1 MSKEQQERNE
11 RFAPVALLKEGQRAK
26 EQKSEEQKSEFP
38 TLLYD
43 LVQGPTI
50 LDIAYHSS
58 SIWLRRG
65 TAAWYIFT
73 LRAHDLQMVGVGG
86 GDGWGGGRKIELH
99 HDGEGLRYT
108 HVPTTHHLV

>member
-1 MSKEQQERNE
+1 MTRAIRSVSKEQQERNE

-65 TAAWYIFT
+65 TAVWYIFT
-73 LRAHDLQMVGVGG
+73 LRAHDLQMVG
-86 GDGWGGGRKIELH
+86 GGRKIEPH